1 MLTWPGWVRQNK
13 TQAVKLKKAVGKAL
27 RMQCK
32 PYSFYLTGKFSLQ
45 GW

>member
-13 TQAVKLKKAVGKAL
+13 TQALELKKAVGFAL
-27 RMQCK
+27 HAQRRSR
-32 PYSFYLTGKFSLQ
+32 SFYLPGQFSLQ